1 MPNVWVAGSINMDI
15 VATATRYPKI
25 GETVPGTEIA
35 FYPGGKGANQAV
47 SAAKLGAPTF
57 LIGKVGTDAFGRD
70 LRNFF
75 AGEKVDLTFVGDTAA
90 ATTGTALITVA
101 EGNNAIVVVP
111 GANALLSERD
121 VIEPALAKGDVL
133 VSQFEIPIPAITAFF
148 SRAQAAGAT
157 TILNP
162 APAIDFDRDLL
173 GLVDVLILNETE
185 LGEITGIDIHED
197 DPHSRIIEAARALR
211 KREGQTITVTLGRRG
226 ALAWVHEAAL
236 AIPGELVECLD
247 PTGAGDCFIG
257 AVAARTVLG
266 APIEHALRYANFAAS
281 ICVQRPGAGPSMPTE
296 AEVAATMILRGRQSV
311 VD

>member
-15 VATATRYPKI
+15 VATAARYPKI

-75 AGEKVDLTFVGDTAA
+75 AAEKVDLTFVRDTAA
-90 ATTGTALITVA
+90 APTGTALITVA
-101 EGNNAIVVVP
+101 DGNNAIVVVP

-133 VSQFEIPIPAITAFF
+133 VSQLEIPIPTITAFF

-173 GLVDVLILNETE
+173 EFVDVLIFNETE
-185 LGEITGIDIHED
+185 LGKIAGTEIHED

-211 KREGQTITVTLGRRG
+211 KKEGQTITVTLGRRG

-236 AIPGELVECLD
+236 AIPGEVVECLD
-247 PTGAGDCFIG
+247 STGAGDCFVG

-266 APIEHALRYANFAAS
+266 APIEHALRYANVAAS
-281 ICVQRPGAGPSMPTE
+281 ICVQRRGAGPSMPTG
-296 AEVAATMILRGRQSV
+296 AEVAARMALRGRERV
-311 VD
+311 VG

>member
-1 MPNVWVAGSINMDI
+1 MANVWVAGSINMDI
-15 VATATRYPKI
+15 VATAARYPKI

-47 SAAKLGAPTF
+47 SAAKLGAPTY

-75 AGEKVDLTFVGDTAA
+75 ASEKVDLTFVRDTAA
-90 ATTGTALITVA
+90 APTGTALITVA

-121 VIEPALAKGDVL
+121 VIEPMLAKGDVL
-133 VSQFEIPIPAITAFF
+133 VSQFEIPIPTITAFF

-173 GLVDVLILNETE
+173 EFVDVLILNEIELSRIAGTE
-185 LGEITGIDIHED
+185 IHED
-197 DPHSRIIEAARALR
+197 DPHSRIIEAARALL
-211 KREGQTITVTLGRRG
+211 KQEGQTITVTLGRRG

-236 AIPGELVECLD
+236 AIPGEVVECRD
-247 PTGAGDCFIG
+247 STGAGDCFVG
-257 AVAARTVLG
+257 AVAARIVLG
-266 APIEHALRYANFAAS
+266 APIEHALRYANVAAS
-281 ICVQRPGAGPSMPTE
+281 ICVQRRGAGPSMPTE
-296 AEVAATMILRGRQSV
+296 AEVAARMALRGR
-311 VD
+311 

>member
-15 VATATRYPKI
+15 VATAARYPKI

-75 AGEKVDLTFVGDTAA
+75 AAEKVDLTFVRDTAA
-90 ATTGTALITVA
+90 APTGTALITVA

-111 GANALLSERD
+111 GANALLSECD
-121 VIEPALAKGDVL
+121 VIEPPLAKGDVL
-133 VSQFEIPIPAITAFF
+133 ISQFEIPVPTIMAFF

-173 GLVDVLILNETE
+173 EFVDVLILNETE
-185 LGEITGIDIHED
+185 LGRIAGIEIHED

-211 KREGQTITVTLGRRG
+211 KQEGQTITVTLGRRG
-226 ALAWVHEAAL
+226 VLAWVHEAAV
-236 AIPGELVECLD
+236 AIPGEVVECLD
-247 PTGAGDCFIG
+247 STGAGDCFVG

-266 APIEHALRYANFAAS
+266 VPIEHALRYANVAAS

-296 AEVAATMILRGRQSV
+296 AEVAARMAFHGRRSIV
-311 VD
+311 G

>member
-15 VATATRYPKI
+15 VATAARYPKI

-75 AGEKVDLTFVGDTAA
+75 AAEKVDLTFVRDTAA
-90 ATTGTALITVA
+90 APTGAALITVA

-133 VSQFEIPIPAITAFF
+133 VSQFETPIPTITAFF

-173 GLVDVLILNETE
+173 EFVDVLILNETE
-185 LGEITGIDIHED
+185 LGEIAGTEIHED

-211 KREGQTITVTLGRRG
+211 KQEGQTITVTLGRRG

-236 AIPGELVECLD
+236 AIPGEVVECLD
-247 PTGAGDCFIG
+247 STGAGDCFVG

-266 APIEHALRYANFAAS
+266 APIEHALA
-281 ICVQRPGAGPSMPTE
+281 MPTSQHPFACSGGAPDRQCRPRPRSPQGWHCA
-296 AEVAATMILRGRQSV
+296 AESA
-311 VD
+311 